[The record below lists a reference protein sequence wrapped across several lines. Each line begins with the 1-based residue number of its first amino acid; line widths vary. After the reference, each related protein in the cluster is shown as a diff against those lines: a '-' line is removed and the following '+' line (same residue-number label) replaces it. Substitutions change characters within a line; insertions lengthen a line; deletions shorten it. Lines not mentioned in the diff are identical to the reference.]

1 MISPHRFASRHGGA
15 LAWAAAVLGPLALY
29 VLTTSRTVMLED
41 DGMFLMAGAHLGI
54 GHPPGYPLYVW
65 VCHAFMQLPFGTPAF
80 LGHLSSAVL
89 GALACG
95 FVYWGARVLGVSIL
109 PAVAAAWLFGASEHF
124 WSQAIIAEVYT
135 LHALLF
141 FAAYALVL
149 HGIRHRHLAWP
160 WLCAAAAYGLS
171 LANHWPLMGLST
183 FGLALAA
190 LPAWRVVAQRLPS
203 MLGIALPCAILPYA
217 WMVWR
222 SHQEP
227 LINFIGPIDNWM
239 EFWYYLS
246 RRYYA
251 EVDISAGA
259 DWADRLAYLQWLG
272 GELVWQLTLP
282 GFLLAMLGLAVLL
295 HRKQL
300 ATFSS
305 GLVILGCNS
314 LVLLMALNFEY
325 DYFRVAIFRPYPLVC
340 FGLLALWLAVGLQFV
355 MNSPF
360 WGRLA
365 SRMAAARLRHGV
377 AGAAGLLM
385 VGSSV
390 QAHWE
395 ANAHASNDFTERF
408 AAATLDALPPNAVLL
423 TSFDADAFPL
433 GYFSLVESRRPD
445 ILLLQASGFVY
456 GRRLYAASLS
466 NSSKRGI
473 LEDFVERTER
483 PVFFMLEI
491 NRDIL
496 PRNRKGRHLGFYMQ
510 LIKREGSSNVAVAR
524 EPRGEEYFR
533 YLLNHSPASR
543 WEHSI
548 RGLWLEHYCHYLG
561 LIKLANPPAHVLE
574 AMRDLYASIGR
585 NTHCVIGTSAV
596 LLKLG
601 GDSHWALAEQWLDQV
616 ETAPHEAVS
625 ERHLARR
632 YYLQGRVAE
641 LQGRK
646 QAAMSLYSKSRSM
659 DPKIDNDAVRAV
671 ARLRQSSPSP
681 EHIRESLD
689 MHLDLDRKD

>member
-222 SHQEP
+222 SRQEP
-227 LINFIGPIDNWM
+227 LINFYGPIGSWE
-239 EFWYYLS
+239 EFWFYVS
-246 RRYYA
+246 RKAYVGA
-251 EVDISAGA
+251 DISAGA

-408 AAATLDALPPNAVLL
+408 AAATLDALPPNAVLVA
-423 TSFDADAFPL
+423 TSDGDIFPL
-433 GYFSLVESRRPD
+433 GYYSLVEKRRPD
-445 ILLLQASGFVY
+445 VWLMQSG
-456 GRRLYAASLS
+456 GLISKNRLYGPFF
-466 NSSKRGI
+466 SSDRVRSI
-473 LEDFVERTER
+473 LEAFITSTER
-483 PVFFMLEI
+483 PVFFLLGT
-491 NRDIL
+491 DPKIL
-496 PRNRKGRHLGFYMQ
+496 PRKYKGQLSGFHIQ
-510 LIKREGSSNVAVAR
+510 TIEPDDTEDVVVAR
-524 EPRGEEYFR
+524 DRRGEEYFR
-533 YLLNHSPASR
+533 YLSSTRFVNRWARAVQNILLSRYCYYLALAKLADLPRSQMLEPMQHLYDAVDKHYGCMIVMAMTLLKRGDASHWEEVEDLAEKAYARKHESLFKPAS
-543 WEHSI
+543 
-548 RGLWLEHYCHYLG
+548 
-561 LIKLANPPAHVLE
+561 AQ
-574 AMRDLYASIGR
+574 LYY
-585 NTHCVIGTSAV
+585 V
-596 LLKLG
+596 K
-601 GDSHWALAEQWLDQV
+601 
-616 ETAPHEAVS
+616 
-625 ERHLARR
+625 
-632 YYLQGRVAE
+632 GRVAE
-641 LQGRK
+641 SRGHIKIAEMLYRK
-646 QAAMSLYSKSRSM
+646 SLS
-659 DPKIDNDAVRAV
+659 IDSSFSNDAHYAIS
-671 ARLRQSSPSP
+671 RLRLSVPSMRHRVEP
-681 EHIRESLD
+681 GLSLP
-689 MHLDLDRKD
+689 